1 MNPGLR
7 LNPDPV
13 MLVPRP
19 LHRLIVLAALAL
31 GGCGSDHDGVAR
43 VAVIGAT
50 PRLVE
55 TVEAPLSAG
64 DALVRAN
71 MAQGLVRFDANGQV
85 VPGVAERWN
94 VSNDGLSYIFRLQ
107 TGEWPD
113 GRKIKADEVARILS
127 RQLRAASK
135 NPLRDTLGAVDQV
148 VAMTDRVIEIRLL
161 APRPYL
167 LQLLAQPEYGLVRA
181 SGGTGP
187 FRLPPPDDPLSADD
201 TNAKAL
207 GASVYLVHRISLPD
221 AKDPIERVRL
231 YGGEAAPLIAAFM
244 DKKIELLLGG
254 TVSDLPLA
262 LSAKVPRGA
271 LRFDPVA
278 GLFGLIPTARSDL
291 LQERDVRSLLSRAI
305 DRQAMIAAL
314 RVDGLVPRA
323 TLLQP
328 GLEAVG
334 QPAQPDWLGVPMADR
349 RPQLVAEAKRIFGDT
364 ERPTLRLAMPAG
376 RGGDLMFRRISAD
389 WGALGIKTERAP
401 TPASADLVWIDEV
414 APSASP
420 AWLLRRFRCEIAPIC
435 VEAAEPLLA
444 AARAAPVA
452 AQRAAL
458 FLEAARMMDEA
469 ELFIAIAAPIRWSL
483 VSGRAPGF
491 AENPFARHTLV
502 GLSDT
507 KISGDTP

>member
-7 LNPDPV
+7 LNLGAMMFV
-13 MLVPRP
+13 SRA
-19 LHRLIVLAALAL
+19 LHCLIMVAALAL
-31 GGCGSDHDGVAR
+31 AGCGSEYDGEAR

-50 PRLVE
+50 PRLVD
-55 TVEAPLSAG
+55 TVEAPLSVG

-94 VSNDGLSYIFRLQ
+94 VSDDGLSYIFRLQ

-113 GRKIKADEVARILS
+113 GRKIKADEVAKILA

-167 LQLLAQPEYGLVRA
+167 LQLLAQPEFGLVRA
-181 SGGTGP
+181 NVGTGP
-187 FRLPPPDDPLSADD
+187 FRLPPPDEPPVATDA
-201 TNAKAL
+201 NAKAL
-207 GASVYLVHRISLPD
+207 GDSLYLVHRISIPN
-221 AKDPIERVRL
+221 AKDPVERVRL
-231 YGGEAAPLIAAFM
+231 YGGEAAPLIAAFV
-244 DKKIELLLGG
+244 DGKIELLLGG
-254 TVSDLPLA
+254 TVADLPLA

-271 LRFDPVA
+271 LRFDPAA
-278 GLFGLIPTARSDL
+278 GLFGLVPTARSDL
-291 LQERDVRSLLSRAI
+291 LQERDVRALLSRAI
-305 DRQAMIAAL
+305 DRQALIAAL
-314 RVDGLVPRA
+314 RVDGLAPRA
-323 TLLQP
+323 TLLQA

-334 QPAQPDWLGVPMADR
+334 QPVQPDWLGVPMAER
-349 RPQLVAEAKRIFGDT
+349 RAALAAEARRIFGNTD
-364 ERPTLRLAMPAG
+364 RPTLRLAMPAG
-376 RGGDLMFRRISAD
+376 RGGELMFRRISAD
-389 WGALGIKTERAP
+389 WAVLGITTERAP
-401 TPASADLVWIDEV
+401 SAASADLVWIDEV
-414 APSASP
+414 SPSSSP
-420 AWLLRRFRCEIAPIC
+420 AWLLRRFRCEVAPIC
-435 VEAAEPLLA
+435 VEAAEPLLT
-444 AARAAPVA
+444 AARLAPIA
-452 AQRAAL
+452 AQRTAL
-458 FLEAARMMDEA
+458 FLEAARLMDEA
-469 ELFIAIAAPIRWSL
+469 QLFMPVAAPIRWSM